1 MQARFY
7 YPKVENYIMIAREEK
22 KEKEKV
28 IPPYKIVVVPTYI
41 LNFLT
46 H

>member
-1 MQARFY
+1 
-7 YPKVENYIMIAREEK
+7 MIALEK
-22 KEKEKV
+22 RKKKKV
-28 IPPYKIVVVPTYI
+28 IPPYKIVVVRTYI

>member
-1 MQARFY
+1 MQALFY
-7 YPKVENYIMIAREEK
+7 YPKVENYIMRAREK
-22 KEKEKV
+22 RKEKKV
-28 IPPYKIVVVPTYI
+28 IPPYKIVVVCTYI

>member
-1 MQARFY
+1 MQALFY
-7 YPKVENYIMIAREEK
+7 YPKVEHYIMIAREK
-22 KEKEKV
+22 KSNT
-28 IPPYKIVVVPTYI
+28 PYNIVVVCTYI